1 MAMITLSVVIPTHAP
16 RQEFLER
23 VLDGLRLQTLP
34 STQWQLL
41 LVDNASPVPLSPELV
56 AWHPHGRLVREPRL
70 GLTHARLR
78 GLVETSGE
86 VVVWVD
92 DDNVLAPD
100 YLLRV
105 CHVFAAHP
113 DLGAA
118 GGASHAAVVGPVPTW
133 YRPGL
138 APLGCRD
145 HGPQDIWMDW
155 QSGSRHYPDAAPIG
169 AGLAIRRRAMWTW
182 ADAVEHDH
190 RRLAL
195 GRAGCSLASGE
206 DNDINLTLLAAG
218 WRLLYLA
225 GARLTHLIPSQR
237 LELNY
242 QKRLARASFRDFVRV
257 LDLHGIRPWSSI
269 PTWTVPLRSAW
280 AWLRYRPW
288 RHPAEQVRW
297 WGAMGQYEGRA
308 LIRP

>member
-1 MAMITLSVVIPTHAP
+1 MAMPTLSVVIPTHAP
-16 RQEFLER
+16 RPEFLRR
-23 VLDGLRLQTLP
+23 VLEALRRQTLP
-34 STQWQLL
+34 PTQWQLL
-41 LVDNASPVPLSPELV
+41 LVDNASPSPLTPDLV
-56 AWHPHGRLVREPRL
+56 AWHPHGRLVREARL

-78 GLVETSGE
+78 GLVETSGD
-86 VVVWVD
+86 VLVWVD

-105 CHVFAAHP
+105 RNVFASHP

-118 GGASHAAVVGPVPTW
+118 GGASDAAVVGRIPPG

-145 HGPQDIWMDW
+145 HGSDDIWMDW
-155 QSGSRHYPDAAPIG
+155 QSGSRHYPAAAPIG
-169 AGLAIRRRAMWTW
+169 AGLAIRRRAMWVW
-182 ADAVEHDH
+182 ADAVEHDP

-195 GRAGCSLASGE
+195 GRSGRSLASGE
-206 DNDINLTLLAAG
+206 DNDINLTLLASG

-237 LELNY
+237 LELDY

-257 LDLHGIRPWSSI
+257 LDLHGIRPWSAI

-288 RHPAEQVRW
+288 RDPAEQVRW
-297 WGAMGQYEGRA
+297 WGALGQYEGRA